1 MERNAVA
8 FSGRAIG
15 MTVAGLAVTA
25 SLLVGCG
32 EPKAVPMDDEFAGNS
47 GQSADSGMTGTGNRR
62 GCGRRWGVGRF

>member
-8 FSGRAIG
+8 FTGRAIG
-15 MTVAGLAVTA
+15 VTAAGLAVTA
-25 SLLVGCG
+25 ALLGGCG

-47 GQSADSGMTGTGNRR
+47 RAVGGFGDDRNGHRR